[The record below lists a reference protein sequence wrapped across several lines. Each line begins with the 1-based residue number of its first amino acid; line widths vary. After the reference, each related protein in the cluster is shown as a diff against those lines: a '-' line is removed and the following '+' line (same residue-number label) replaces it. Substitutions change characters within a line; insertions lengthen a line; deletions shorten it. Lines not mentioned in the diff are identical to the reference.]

1 MILEGASGRRYALG
15 KIIGE
20 GGQGAVW
27 RVASDR
33 YCVVKTLMESDTE
46 ASAPKEEDAIHGY
59 EQSRIVKDEV
69 RYEKFARK
77 INSLI
82 ALGVLSDIH
91 RVALPEEVLKKPYC
105 GYTMRLMDGLE
116 SISKQMKH
124 IDESVISH
132 CGKNSSLK
140 KKLIVLRCLADI
152 VRKLHVQGLVYC
164 DLSANNVFVSQNP
177 NDHEVWLIDSDNLVY
192 SDMSRKC
199 IGTPN
204 YQAPEIYRQESVCSF
219 YSDIYSF
226 ALIAFEY
233 LTGARPFSNENIP
246 QNKGWDEVETT
257 DDWLD
262 AGLDPIEN
270 GDVDYGYEHGDAY
283 IGVPLNFVANEKMR
297 KLFYRTFCE
306 LGRKKPQTR
315 PSANEW
321 YEALDE
327 ACGLICICPEEHA
340 FLGPVCAWCS
350 EKKQENPEMKIYV
363 LKTSTPIG
371 EADLDWENTPPPK
384 IQEYKYKEQ
393 YLYQSER
400 GQNEE
405 ICASAI
411 TLKAGDGTIRVTL
424 VDDGIVF
431 SDSDC
436 RSNKVRLYQIKD
448 CKTTACYKYPTLKVG
463 EKYNII
469 AELSGEKAGEK
480 KSYTQIILERLR

>member
-1 MILEGASGRRYALG
+1 MIVVGESGRRYALG
-15 KIIGE
+15 KKIGA
-20 GGQGAVW
+20 GGQGTVW

-33 YCVVKTLMESDTE
+33 YCVVKTLMEPDTE
-46 ASAPKEEDAIHGY
+46 VSAPEEDDAIHGY
-59 EQSRIVKDEV
+59 EQSRIVRDEV
-69 RYEKFARK
+69 RYEKFTRK
-77 INSLI
+77 VNSLI
-82 ALGVLSDIH
+82 ALGVLTDIQ
-91 RVALPEEVLKKPYC
+91 RVALPEEVLKRPYC

-124 IDESVISH
+124 TDESAISH
-132 CGKNSSLK
+132 YGKNSSLK
-140 KKLIVLRCLADI
+140 KKLLVLRCLADI
-152 VRKLHVQGLVYC
+152 VRKLHRQGLVYC

-192 SDMSRKC
+192 SNMSRKC

-204 YQAPEIYRQESVCSF
+204 YQAPEIYMQESACS
-219 YSDIYSF
+219 YNSDMYSF

-233 LTGARPFSNENIP
+233 LTGARPFSNDNISHD
-246 QNKGWDEVETT
+246 KGWDEVDVT

-262 AGLDPIEN
+262 VGLDPIES
-270 GDVDYGYEHGDAY
+270 GDVDYGYEFGDDY
-283 IGVPLNFVANEKMR
+283 LGVPLNFVANEKMR

-306 LGRKKPQTR
+306 SGRKNPQTR

-327 ACGLICICPEEHA
+327 ACGSICICPKEHA
-340 FLGPVCAWCS
+340 FIGPDCAWCS
-350 EKKQENPEMKIYV
+350 AKKQDNPEMKIYV

-371 EADLDWENTPPPK
+371 EEDLDWENTPPPK

-400 GQNEE
+400 WQNVE
-405 ICASAI
+405 IGANII
-411 TLKAGDGTIRVTL
+411 TLQDGEGTIRVTL

-436 RSNKVRLYQIKD
+436 RSNKVKLYQIKD
-448 CKTTACYKYPTLKVG
+448 SKRTACYKYPTLNVG
-463 EKYNII
+463 DKYNMI
-469 AELSGEKAGEK
+469 AELNSKKTGEK